1 MQSRTTQFNTHFSTA
16 FKRTSLLAVL
26 LSQAWLAQA
35 ADFNIPAQ
43 PLDKA
48 LNSLAKQSGE
58 RILFSTDLTEKISAP
73 EVKGHLSTREALN
86 TLLKNSGLVLQGN
99 ATQGYTVIK
108 KSSVQSQT
116 HEDTLPEVAVS
127 AALEK
132 ETTTSRVKGYVARRS
147 STATK
152 TDSAILEAPQ
162 SVSVVTRD
170 QMSMQAVQSVGEA
183 LRYSAGIVAEANGP
197 DPRADTIGMR
207 GFSIGRDQFRDGL
220 RNYAFNNQGGT
231 VVEPFGLERVEVLRG
246 PSSILYGQGAPG
258 GLINL
263 VSKRPTDAPLH
274 EVGILL
280 GQYDRKQGHL
290 DMSDLLTDD
299 GVWSYRFAGLVQDSD
314 TQIDHVKDDRIYIAP
329 SLTWRPS
336 DFTTLTLLTDYQ
348 KNDRGQG
355 YQAWPRIGTL
365 VNSPYGKVSSSRFLG
380 EPGLDKY
387 EQERYSLGYQFE
399 HIFNDTFTFRQN
411 LRYQRMTTDAISTYL
426 RALQADQR
434 TISRETGGNEE
445 EVDNL
450 VVDSHLQAKWAHGAF
465 EHTVL
470 AGVDSQRLN
479 NEQRRTFALAG
490 TLDIYAP
497 VYGVT
502 AINPVESANIEQRQ
516 RQTGAYLQDQI
527 KYDGK
532 WVATVGGRKDWTRME
547 TDNLRTPS
555 ASSSQKDEAETWRTG
570 LVYLAEN
577 GLAPYASYTE
587 SFLPVIGT
595 SFGGAAFKPET
606 GQQYELGL
614 RYQPKG
620 SQSLFSVALFDLR
633 RQNVTTL
640 DIQNPTFQIQQGEV
654 RSRGVELEMKTQ
666 FDAWSLIGSYAYTDP
681 EITKSNN
688 RDAQGV
694 DFQGKDPNHVARNTA
709 ALWADYRLPSTL
721 IEGMTIGGGVRYIGS
736 RYGDDA
742 NTIKLPSYTLVDLA
756 LRYELVGLG
765 QDLKRWQLA
774 LNASNLF
781 DKEYVATCGY
791 YGDGCRW
798 GFRRNVMANLTYRW

>member
-1 MQSRTTQFNTHFSTA
+1 MAVFQKPSFIA
-16 FKRTSLLAVL
+16 LLLANLVVTAHAVEL
-26 LSQAWLAQA
+26 
-35 ADFNIPAQ
+35 NIPAQ

-48 LNSLAKQSGE
+48 LNSLAHQTGE
-58 RILFSTDLTEKISAP
+58 RIIFSTALTEQKQASAL
-73 EVKGHLSTREALN
+73 KGDY
-86 TLLKNSGLVLQGN
+86 TLRQ
-99 ATQGYTVIK
+99 
-108 KSSVQSQT
+108 
-116 HEDTLPEVAVS
+116 
-127 AALEK
+127 ALEK
-132 ETTTSRVKGYVARRS
+132 LLAGSGLALKPMSGGGYTLVKPPAPVHDSEAEPAQLSEVNVAGSVEQERANGRVKGYVARRS
-147 STATK
+147 ITATK
-152 TDSAILEAPQ
+152 TDTDILEAPQ
-162 SVSVVTRD
+162 SVSVITRD
-170 QMSMQAVQSVGEA
+170 QMTMQAVQSVGEA
-183 LRYSAGIVAEANGP
+183 LRYSAGIVAESNGP

-258 GLINL
+258 GLVNL

-290 DMSDLLTDD
+290 DISDLLTDD
-299 GVWSYRFAGLVQDSD
+299 GVWSYRLAGLVQDSD

-365 VNSPYGKVSSSRFLG
+365 VNSAFGKVSSSRFLG

-399 HIFNDTFTFRQN
+399 HIFNNTFTFRQN

-434 TISRETGGNEE
+434 TITRETGGNEE

-479 NEQRRTFALAG
+479 NDQRRTFALAG

-606 GQQYELGL
+606 GEQYELGL

-666 FDAWSLIGSYAYTDP
+666 LDAWSLIGSYAYTDP

-688 RDAQGV
+688 RNAQGV
-694 DFQGKDPNHVARNTA
+694 GFQGKDPNHVARNTA

-765 QDLKRWQLA
+765 QDFKGWQLA

>member
-1 MQSRTTQFNTHFSTA
+1 MSVFH
-16 FKRTSLLAVL
+16 KPSLLAL
-26 LSQAWLAQA
+26 LLANLVVTA
-35 ADFNIPAQ
+35 HAVELNIPAQ

-48 LNSLAKQSGE
+48 LNSLAHQTGE
-58 RILFSTDLTEKISAP
+58 RIIFSTALTEQKQASAL
-73 EVKGHLSTREALN
+73 KGDY
-86 TLLKNSGLVLQGN
+86 TLRQ
-99 ATQGYTVIK
+99 
-108 KSSVQSQT
+108 
-116 HEDTLPEVAVS
+116 
-127 AALEK
+127 ALEK
-132 ETTTSRVKGYVARRS
+132 LLTGSGLELKPMQGGGYTLVKHAVIPHESEPVQLSEVSVSGSVEQERANGRVKGYVARRN

-162 SVSVVTRD
+162 SVSVITRD
-170 QMSMQAVQSVGEA
+170 QMTMQAVQSVGEA

-258 GLINL
+258 GLVNL

-274 EVGILL
+274 EVGITL
-280 GQYDRKQGHL
+280 GQYDRKQIHL
-290 DMSDLLTDD
+290 DMSDLLSDD
-299 GVWSYRFAGLVQDSD
+299 GAWSYRVVGLIQDSD

-336 DFTTLTLLTDYQ
+336 EFTTLTLLTDYQ

-365 VNSPYGKVSSSRFLG
+365 ENSQFGKVSSSRFLG

-387 EQERYSLGYQFE
+387 EQERYAVGYQFE
-399 HIFNDTFTFRQN
+399 HIFNNTFTFRQN

-434 TISRETGGNEE
+434 TITRETGGNEDA
-445 EVDNL
+445 VDNL

-470 AGVDSQRLN
+470 AGMDSQRLN
-479 NEQRRTFALAG
+479 NDQRRTFALAG

-502 AINPVESANIEQRQ
+502 AINPVESANIEQHQ

-606 GQQYELGL
+606 GEQYELGL
-614 RYQPKG
+614 RYQPKD
-620 SQSLFSVALFDLR
+620 SQSLFSLALFDLR

-640 DIQNPTFQIQQGEV
+640 DVQNPTFQIQQGEV

-688 RDAQGV
+688 RNAQGV
-694 DFQGKDPNHVARNTA
+694 GFQGKDPNHVARNTA
-709 ALWADYRLPSTL
+709 ALWADYHLPSTL
-721 IEGMTIGGGVRYIGS
+721 IEGMTIGGGVRYIGT

-756 LRYELVGLG
+756 LRYQLVGLG
-765 QDLKRWQLA
+765 QHFKGWQLA